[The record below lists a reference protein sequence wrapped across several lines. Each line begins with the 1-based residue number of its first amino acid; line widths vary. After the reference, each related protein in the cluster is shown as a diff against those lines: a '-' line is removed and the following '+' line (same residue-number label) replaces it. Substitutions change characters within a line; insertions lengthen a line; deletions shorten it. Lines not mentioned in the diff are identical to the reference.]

1 MGKTRKNKK
10 LKKITQSGGGFFNKM
25 LNTIRGAFEGG
36 ARGFLKDADEDD
48 KILSAAEVRQT
59 VNDTQNYRLSQ
70 QGGRKRRK
78 TKKKKKKTK
87 KKIKLLS

>member
-48 KILSAAEVRQT
+48 KILTAAELRQT
-59 VNDTQNYRLSQ
+59 VNNTQINRLSQ

-78 TKKKKKKTK
+78 TKKKRKKQRRK
-87 KKIKLLS
+87 